1 MLIWYFVL
9 PTFRTLYFIPHA
21 LQNPQNIIKNEHM
34 ATSTTS
40 LRCEKWF
47 RKMFDL
53 IWFLSHL
60 RMFVNTHSILQ
71 CVFSSVFIIIIW
83 IWRPNATSCK
93 ESGLKICGIL
103 SEIKYDMN
111 IYFLTIT
118 LQYLDIGCQANFVS
132 VMWDI
137 FCQYFFKHRIHK
149 CIYKEIDRWIE
160 QHQKLG
166 YISNHI
172 YP

>member
-1 MLIWYFVL
+1 M
-9 PTFRTLYFIPHA
+9 YFITHS
-21 LQNPQNIIKNEHM
+21 LQNPQIIIKNEHI
-34 ATSTTS
+34 ATSS
-40 LRCEKWF
+40 
-47 RKMFDL
+47 L

-60 RMFVNTHSILQ
+60 RMFVNTHSNLQ

-93 ESGLKICGIL
+93 DSGLKICGIL

-137 FCQYFFKHRIHK
+137 FCQYFFKYRVHK
-149 CIYKEIDRWIE
+149 CIYEEIDRWIE